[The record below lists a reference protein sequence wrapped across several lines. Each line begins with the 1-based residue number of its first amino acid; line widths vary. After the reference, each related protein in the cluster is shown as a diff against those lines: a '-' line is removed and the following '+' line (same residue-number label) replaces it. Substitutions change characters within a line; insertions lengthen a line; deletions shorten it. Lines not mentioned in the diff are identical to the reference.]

1 MLNPVAS
8 EPGSDA
14 TGFNIPECSGT
25 NWGRII
31 LHVRNKSYN
40 LLPIHHQIGSN
51 ILPNATPLSH
61 FESSSFCCFH
71 LWKASHSEEDRTLS
85 CWEETGGAGGGVS
98 HLFPPWINRNGNVYF
113 KKYWPTLYSK
123 IYFWLILNT
132 NSQFSKLYLPPGIIL
147 LSVLHVEASLITL
160 IVPLVLIHRD

>member
-1 MLNPVAS
+1 MSSYKLYGSNMYRLICTFKMGIPPHSQTRTRKPRNTKELVQNQLGDRAGLELKS
-8 EPGSDA
+8 SDVKSSGSDA

-51 ILPNATPLSH
+51 ILPNAKPLSH

-85 CWEETGGAGGGVS
+85 CWEETGGAGGGGS

-113 KKYWPTLYSK
+113 KKY
-123 IYFWLILNT
+123 
-132 NSQFSKLYLPPGIIL
+132 
-147 LSVLHVEASLITL
+147 
-160 IVPLVLIHRD
+160 